1 MLGLLCTFRRPV
13 FPPFWVR
20 AEKPVQTSKPRPS
33 TSRPTFW
40 DSEARS
46 AANASVFGTAR
57 QLEQPKLEEALKE
70 TPMFPLTRIQ
80 FLKFA
85 AAGAFVVLSVASTPA
100 SADEMFQN
108 LGPVGP
114 NEAVL
119 ATIGS
124 MHVIAFFEPTSGRC
138 ALNAVV
144 WDNLGADAGKSA
156 KRVRVSIEPGQI
168 AHIDTAE
175 QQSVHLQCGSNA
187 ATLAIIDIDS
197 LVASGVTAQPP
208 GQPVKPGF

>member
-1 MLGLLCTFRRPV
+1 
-13 FPPFWVR
+13 
-20 AEKPVQTSKPRPS
+20 
-33 TSRPTFW
+33 
-40 DSEARS
+40 
-46 AANASVFGTAR
+46 
-57 QLEQPKLEEALKE
+57 
-70 TPMFPLTRIQ
+70 MFPLTRIQ

-124 MHVIAFFEPTSGRC
+124 THVIAFFEPGSGRC

-144 WDNLGADAGKSA
+144 WDNLAADAP
-156 KRVRVSIEPGQI
+156 KRVRVSIDPGQI
-168 AHIDTAE
+168 IYFDTA
-175 QQSVHLQCGSNA
+175 QQESLHLQCGSNA
-187 ATLAIIDIDS
+187 ATIAVIDTDTLA
-197 LVASGVTAQPP
+197 ASGITAQPQA
-208 GQPVKPGF
+208 QPVKPGF